1 MATGSWITLADL
13 TSRMD
18 GADKQAYI
26 AEMLSQSIA
35 LMQDMP
41 FKEGSEIFGHEF
53 AFRTSIPQG
62 SWRYLNSG
70 TAYGKSTTGKS
81 RIGMGSLTGY
91 SQIDKLLATASG
103 NVPMFRKNED
113 VAFIEGMG
121 QTYEQTLWYGNT
133 ATNPASFMGFAT
145 FYNTI
150 TQTTAQNAVNVID
163 GGGSGNNNSSVWLV
177 CWGDRTVFG
186 VYPRGSKAGL
196 VSEDLADT
204 RAAYDNLGNPYEAW
218 TTYFEHNG
226 GLCPQDWRQVA
237 RIANID
243 VTSAGLAGPN
253 AYDLFLGLSSMVM
266 LPPMLTKES
275 SGITET
281 DAPGDPAPGIRP
293 VMYTNRTVR
302 FWMDAQGMRDRNVL
316 YTPDKSAGVVQ
327 DMFRGIPVKI
337 SDRLLTTEGQVT

>member
-1 MATGSWITLADL
+1 MSTGSWITLSDL

-26 AEMLSQSIA
+26 AEMLSQSIV

-70 TAYGKSTTGKS
+70 TPYGKSTTGKS

-91 SQIDKLLATASG
+91 SQIDKLLASASG

-121 QTYEQTLWYGNT
+121 QTFEQTLWYGNT
-133 ATNPASFMGFAT
+133 ATNPASFLGFST

-163 GGGSGNNNSSVWLV
+163 AGGTINDNSSIWLV

-204 RAAYDNLGNPYEAW
+204 RAAYDNLGNPFEAW

-243 VTSAGLAGPN
+243 VTAAGLAGPN
-253 AYDLFLGLSSMVM
+253 AYDLFLGLSSLVM
-266 LPPMLTKES
+266 LPPMLTKAS

-316 YTPDKSAGVVQ
+316 LSLKDAAGMPQ
-327 DMFRGIPVKI
+327 DMFRDIPIKV
-337 SDRLLTTEGQVT
+337 SDRLITTEANVT